1 MGVTSE
7 CVRPDGPESG
17 DVMASVTFDR
27 GILNTSGVNLWQLT
41 HDVVLSYS
49 PEVVAKIEA
58 IEYDLR
64 NAIRAVRFD
73 LSVPVSVVVNLVS
86 FVVPT
91 HCGTWSDRD
100 IRWFAGQCLV
110 RSMTAANLT
119 CAVTGD
125 LRPATVLEAIEC
137 LCTQGKGFAAM
148 VDGVERKAT
157 VRYWR
162 FLTCPGR

>member
-1 MGVTSE
+1 MGQKVM
-7 CVRPDGPESG
+7 G
-17 DVMASVTFDR
+17 DVMASVTFDN
-27 GILNTSGVNLWQLT
+27 GILNTSGVNLFQQT
-41 HDVVLSYS
+41 HDVLLSYS
-49 PEVVAKIEA
+49 PEVVAMIDEIEC
-58 IEYDLR
+58 DLR

-73 LSVPVSVVVNLVS
+73 LSVPVSVGVNLVS
-86 FVVPT
+86 FVIPT

-119 CAVTGD
+119 CAVTGAD
-125 LRPATVLEAIEC
+125 LRAATVLECVEC

-148 VDGVERKAT
+148 VDGVERKVT